1 MLFSMRGRFAAAAFI
16 VSLSETLLAFTS
28 PALAQ
33 GQGGAPIV
41 LPDIVVTPMRGPSEA
56 SRSGTAISVITRE
69 EIEKFGGRDIG
80 DLLRLVPGVTVGR
93 NGGPGQSQFVR
104 IRGAESRHTL
114 VLIDGIRIND
124 PISTGREL
132 DFANL
137 VLANVER
144 IEVLRGPQSAL
155 YGSDAI
161 GGVINIITRRG
172 GNMKPQ
178 SSLTVEAGRYATK
191 EVRGGVVG
199 GDERADFAFGFSGLD
214 TAGFSA
220 FGYRI
225 GRLRR
230 FAPWGFEPD
239 SAQRA
244 GVSGRV
250 GVNVADWL
258 RVEYGGQ
265 AFFNKAQFDAAF
277 GAFPDTPSIAESQ
290 FGNIYSRLIADTFDN
305 QLRNTVTV
313 FANKLDRTSDGVSY
327 FGPAVRPSAFESVS
341 RFVGTRT
348 GAEYQGDLKLGGFGT
363 FTYGTK
369 VEREMAD
376 TFARGVLPVLTAEM
390 RDVAAEQV
398 TRSAFA
404 LIQSRIGEN
413 LNVSLGGRID
423 NVIDVDTFRTWRAT
437 AACFAQEAD
446 PTLRSSIGTG
456 GKAPSLFQLYSD
468 FGTPSLQSE
477 TSWGADGGVDHVLF
491 GGRAKVSTTI
501 FYNRFKNLIDFAT
514 NAKICSPFQF
524 FGCYFNIA
532 RAQTAGVEIAG
543 TFVLVEDRLRLRT
556 TYTFLEAIDLATEL
570 KLPRRPGKEAR
581 IGLEVLPVSGL
592 SIEPA
597 VVLVGDR
604 FSSPGMVDRLPSYAR
619 LDVYS
624 SYKINQ
630 TFEAFIRAENLA
642 NINYEEVKNFG
653 TSGRAFYGGVRATW

>member
-1 MLFSMRGRFAAAAFI
+1 MLYPTRGRLAAAVSAVLFSA
-16 VSLSETLLAFTS
+16 SLLALTS

-33 GQGGAPIV
+33 GQGPIV

-56 SRSGTAISVITRE
+56 ARSGTAVSVITRE

-114 VLIDGIRIND
+114 VMIDGIRIND

-155 YGSDAI
+155 YGSDAM

-191 EVRGGVVG
+191 EIRGGVSG

-250 GVNVADWL
+250 GVNVTDWL

-265 AFFNKAQFDAAF
+265 AFFNKAQFDASF
-277 GAFPDTPSIAESQ
+277 GAFPDTPSVTDSQ

-313 FANKLDRTSDGVSY
+313 FANKLDRSSDGVSY

-404 LIQSRIGEN
+404 LIQSRMGD

-437 AACFAQEAD
+437 AAYVLPD
-446 PTLRSSIGTG
+446 TGTTLRASAGTG

-468 FGTPSLQSE
+468 FGTPTLESE
-477 TSWGADGGVDHVLF
+477 TSFGADGGVDHVLF
-491 GGRAKVSTTI
+491 GGRAKLSTTI
-501 FYNRFKNLIDFAT
+501 FFNRYKNLIDFAT
-514 NAKICSPFQF
+514 NAKLCTPLQV

-532 RAQTAGVEIAG
+532 RAQTAGVEMAG
-543 TFVLVEDRLRLRT
+543 TFVLVPDTVRLRT
-556 TYTFLEAIDLATEL
+556 TYTYLEAIDLATDL

-581 IGLEVLPVSGL
+581 IGLEVMPVSGL

-630 TFEAFIRAENLA
+630 TFEAFLRAENLA

-653 TSGRAFYGGVRATW
+653 TTGRAFYGGVRATW

>member
-1 MLFSMRGRFAAAAFI
+1 MLSPTRGRLAAAAFAI
-16 VSLSETLLAFTS
+16 SFPASFAAVTLST
-28 PALAQ
+28 PAQAE
-33 GQGGAPIV
+33 PIV
-41 LPDIVVTPMRGPSEA
+41 LPDIVVTPMRGPSSA
-56 SRSGTAISVITRE
+56 ARSGTAITVLTRE
-69 EIEKFGGRDIG
+69 EVEKASARDIG
-80 DLLRLVPGVTVGR
+80 DLLRRVPGVSVAR
-93 NGGPGQSQFVR
+93 NGGPGGSQFVR

-114 VLIDGIRIND
+114 VLIDGVRIND
-124 PISTGREL
+124 PVSTGREL

-137 VLANVER
+137 VLTNVER

-155 YGSDAI
+155 YGSDAM

-172 GNMKPQ
+172 SSGPPQ
-178 SSLTVEAGRYATK
+178 SSLAVEAGRYGTK
-191 EVRGGVVG
+191 EVRGGVSG

-214 TAGFSA
+214 TAGFSS

-239 SAQRA
+239 SAQRG
-244 GVSGRV
+244 GVSARV

-258 RVEYGGQ
+258 RVESGGQ
-265 AFFNKAQFDAAF
+265 AFFNKAQFDASF
-277 GAFPDTPSIAESQ
+277 GAFPDTPSLTDSQ
-290 FGNIYSRLIADTFDN
+290 FGNVYSRVIADAFDN

-313 FANKLDRTSDGVSY
+313 FANRLDRSSDGVSF
-327 FGPAVRPSAFESVS
+327 FGPAVKPIASESVS

-363 FTYGTK
+363 LTYGTK

-376 TFARGVLPVLTAEM
+376 TFARSVLPVLTTEM

-404 LIQSRIGEN
+404 LVQARMGD

-437 AACFAQEAD
+437 AAYVLPETGTTVRASA
-446 PTLRSSIGTG
+446 GTG
-456 GKAPSLFQLYSD
+456 GKAPSLFQLFSD
-468 FGTPSLQSE
+468 FGTLDLRSE
-477 TSWGADGGVDHVLF
+477 TSFGTDVGVDHVLF
-491 GGRAKVSTTI
+491 GGRAKLSTTI
-501 FYNRFKNLIDFAT
+501 FFNRYKDLIDFAT
-514 NAKICSPFQF
+514 NAKLCAPTQI
-524 FGCYFNIA
+524 FGCFFNVA
-532 RAQTAGVEIAG
+532 RAQTAGVELAG
-543 TFVLVEDRLRLRT
+543 SFDLVPDTIRLRT
-556 TYTFLEAIDLATEL
+556 TYTHLEAIDLVTHL
-570 KLPRRPGKEAR
+570 KLARRPGKEAR
-581 IGLEVLPVSGL
+581 IGFEVMPITGL

-624 SYKINQ
+624 SYKINR
-630 TFEAFIRAENLA
+630 TFEVFARAENLA
-642 NINYEEVKNFG
+642 NTAYEEVKNFG
-653 TSGRAFYGGVRATW
+653 TTGRAFYGGVRATW